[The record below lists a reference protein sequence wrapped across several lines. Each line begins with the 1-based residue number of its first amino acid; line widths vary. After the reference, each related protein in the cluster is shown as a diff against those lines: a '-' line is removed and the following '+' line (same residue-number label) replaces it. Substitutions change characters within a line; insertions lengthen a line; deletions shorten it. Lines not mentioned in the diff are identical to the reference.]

1 MIDGTYTRL
10 LRSALNISWRD
21 HVSNDILWCTSKTSS
36 KIRERRMRLAGHCVR
51 YKEEEASKLVLWNPS
66 TRGRVNR
73 GKRKTTYI
81 DTLLK
86 DTGFENENEIK
97 TAMLDRE
104 GWKRRTHGVWAGARP
119 R

>member
-1 MIDGTYTRL
+1 MELIRL

-21 HVSNDILWCTSKTSS
+21 HVSNNILYGALPKLSS

-51 YKEEEASKLVLWNPS
+51 HKEEEASKLVLWNPS
-66 TRGRVNR
+66 TRGRANR

-97 TAMLDRE
+97 TAMLDRQ
-104 GWKRRTHGVWAGARP
+104 GWKRRIHGVRAGARP